1 MNVAMK
7 EIIKMAFAVSF
18 STMNFRQRHSLALS
32 SIFFSQDFDRLIGTN
47 LSEVPF
53 LLFFNMQK
61 WPR

>member
-1 MNVAMK
+1 
-7 EIIKMAFAVSF
+7 MAFAVSF

-32 SIFFSQDFDRLIGTN
+32 SIFFFSQDFDHLIGTN

-61 WPR
+61 